1 MDSNRLLTEDKLDK
15 VIRSGSGDV
24 ALLFLHIL
32 KSGRFSQSAAARDTG
47 MSRER
52 VSAAAAILKGLGI
65 ALQEEHLES
74 ETMPEYSPADI
85 VVRVQRDA
93 SFEGLVEE
101 TQHKL
106 GKLLSTADMKI
117 LFGIY
122 DHLGMPAEVIMLL
135 ISHCIENIRERYG
148 PGRMPTM
155 RQIEKEAWFWA
166 GQEICTYEAAEEH
179 IRREAE
185 RKSLVFRIA
194 QLLQIKGRE
203 LTPGERRYIDS
214 WLDMGFGPDEMAIA
228 YDRTILG
235 TGKLAWKYMNKILCS
250 WHEKGLHTVEAIRH
264 GDSRGRKN
272 AEDIPKAEHGAQME
286 AQLPS
291 AGDDSELEELRRLH
305 AYLKNKEK

>member
-1 MDSNRLLTEDKLDK
+1 MDSSRFLTEDKLDRI
-15 VIRSGSGDV
+15 IRSGSGDV

-32 KSGRFSQSAAARDTG
+32 KSGRFSLSAAARDTG

-52 VSAAAAILKGLGI
+52 VSAAASILKGLGV

-74 ETMPEYSPADI
+74 ETLPEYSPADI
-85 VVRVQRDA
+85 VVRAQRDA

-135 ISHCIENIRERYG
+135 LNHCIEDIRERYG

-166 GQEICTYEAAEEH
+166 EQEICTYEVAEEH

-214 WLDMGFGPDEMAIA
+214 WLDMGFGPDEMAVA

-250 WHEKGLHTVEAIRH
+250 WHEKGLHTVEAIRS
-264 GDSRGRKN
+264 GDSRGRGK
-272 AEDIPKAEHGAQME
+272 AEDM
-286 AQLPS
+286 PS
-291 AGDDSELEELRRLH
+291 AERGAKNDAQTPTAEDDSELEELRRLH
-305 AYLKNKEK
+305 AYLKNREK